1 MDFLS
6 IIQNLIKKIR
16 QQMELYLHL
25 VRKVLAVMVSIGQ
38 VEYRMHGNFVGIY
51 RDGILFIKVQEE
63 KLYLLNDQGTF
74 VKVDNKEQDIQDKLR
89 KSYNLALVIA

>member
-1 MDFLS
+1 
-6 IIQNLIKKIR
+6 
-16 QQMELYLHL
+16 MELYLHL

-51 RDGILFIKVQEE
+51 RDGILFVKVQEE
-63 KLYLLNDQGTF
+63 ELYLLNDHGMF

-89 KSYNLALVIA
+89 KAYNIALVVA

>member
-1 MDFLS
+1 
-6 IIQNLIKKIR
+6 
-16 QQMELYLHL
+16 MELYLHL
-25 VRKVLAVMVSIGQ
+25 VRRVLTVMVSIGK
-38 VEYRMHGNFVGIY
+38 VVYLMHGNFVGIY

-89 KSYNLALVIA
+89 KAYNLALVIA

>member
-1 MDFLS
+1 
-6 IIQNLIKKIR
+6 
-16 QQMELYLHL
+16 MELYLHL

>member
-1 MDFLS
+1 M
-6 IIQNLIKKIR
+6 KVR

-51 RDGILFIKVQEE
+51 RDGILFVKVQEE
-63 KLYLLNDQGTF
+63 ELYLLNDQGIF

-89 KSYNLALVIA
+89 NAYNFALVVA

>member
-1 MDFLS
+1 
-6 IIQNLIKKIR
+6 
-16 QQMELYLHL
+16 MELYLHL

-63 KLYLLNDQGTF
+63 ELYLLNDQGTF

>member
-1 MDFLS
+1 
-6 IIQNLIKKIR
+6 
-16 QQMELYLHL
+16 
-25 VRKVLAVMVSIGQ
+25 MVSIGQ

-74 VKVDNKEQDIQDKLR
+74 VKVDNKEKDIQDKLR
-89 KSYNLALVIA
+89 KAYNLALVIA